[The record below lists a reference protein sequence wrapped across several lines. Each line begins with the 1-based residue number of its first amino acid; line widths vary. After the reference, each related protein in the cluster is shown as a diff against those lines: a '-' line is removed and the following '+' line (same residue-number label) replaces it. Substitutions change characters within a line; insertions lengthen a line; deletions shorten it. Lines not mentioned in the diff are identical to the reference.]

1 MAVGRGADVLAHLS
15 PDQLEAA
22 TAAPGPVLCV
32 APAGSGKTTT
42 LVARISWRIVQGSDP
57 GAICALTFNRR
68 AADELRGR
76 LDVALRAL
84 GVPPGS
90 VRVRTFHA
98 LGLEILREAGAPVE
112 PLLDRTEV
120 LVRLSG
126 ATIPAPM
133 LRQLDDAF
141 SRFKLDQ
148 GLDAEGARAEL
159 AAMPRARDGSLGG
172 SQDSN
177 ANADDAGRRRLRLEA
192 FIAYEA
198 ELERLGGL
206 DFDDLV
212 ARALRALTAEASLLE
227 RWRARCRV
235 LFVDEVQDLDRSQ
248 LRLATRLAAPT
259 NDCFMVGDDDQT
271 IYAWR
276 LADVRRILGLAA
288 SLPGLR
294 RVDLVTNRRCP
305 PAVVD
310 RAARLVA
317 HNRERFDKRILAAP
331 TATGDLVLRPDPTD
345 DVTRARSLLATWAP
359 ALRRADP
366 PSHAVLARTNREL
379 APYAAAALELGL
391 PYRAEEDGLEALDD
405 AETAGSA
412 AHRGHWSVGRGRWHG
427 ARRRRSTLPLRLG
440 PRSVGRTH
448 RSCSP
453 PRTARRASSS
463 TWSPASASKKA
474 SSRAPAPWPRLRP
487 RGAPWRKSGGW
498 PTWRGR
504 GRGAALVLVYDP
516 GAPSP
521 FLQEAFTPDE
531 LRRAWHGQDGPR

>member
-1 MAVGRGADVLAHLS
+1 MRRRSTTRSRGS
-15 PDQLEAA
+15 SS
-22 TAAPGPVLCV
+22 TK
-32 APAGSGKTTT
+32 GSTPREH
-42 LVARISWRIVQGSDP
+42 ARSWQPCHG
-57 GAICALTFNRR
+57 
-68 AADELRGR
+68 
-76 LDVALRAL
+76 
-84 GVPPGS
+84 
-90 VRVRTFHA
+90 
-98 LGLEILREAGAPVE
+98 
-112 PLLDRTEV
+112 
-120 LVRLSG
+120 
-126 ATIPAPM
+126 
-133 LRQLDDAF
+133 
-141 SRFKLDQ
+141 
-148 GLDAEGARAEL
+148 
-159 AAMPRARDGSLGG
+159 ARDGSLGG

-177 ANADDAGRRRLRLEA
+177 ASADAAGRRRLDLEA

-235 LFVDEVQDLDRSQ
+235 LFVDETQDLDRSQ
-248 LRLATRLAAPT
+248 LQLACLLAAPD
-259 NDCFMVGDDDQT
+259 NDTFLVGDDDQT

-331 TATGDLVLRPDPTD
+331 TATGDLILRPDPTD

-412 AHRGHWSVGRGRWHG
+412 AHRGHWSVGRGDGAALEAEIHAAAAARTALRRTDAPLILATAHG
-427 ARRRRSTLPLRLG
+427 TKGLEFDVVACVGLEEGVFPSARTLAEAETPWRAMEEERRLAYVAWTRARRR
-440 PRSVGRTH
+440 
-448 RSCSP
+448 
-453 PRTARRASSS
+453 
-463 TWSPASASKKA
+463 
-474 SSRAPAPWPRLRP
+474 
-487 RGAPWRKSGGW
+487 
-498 PTWRGR
+498 
-504 GRGAALVLVYDP
+504 LVLVYDP

-521 FLQEAFTPDE
+521 FLQEAFEPEE